1 MNKKLPLVAALL
13 GAMVL
18 TGCSTVPE
26 SQWQYNDRYS
36 RAHNIAT
43 TFQYH
48 EGISDTDA
56 PEGYQGDGS
65 FLLEGASFAASLD
78 AASKINGFL
87 PGISGW
93 GAVGFGLLGGVINAA
108 GESVQPQN
116 NTGFFGYLPVE
127 KAKDE
132 AEARK
137 LMTQEM
143 GKILAKSVKD
153 FLPNAEISYEG
164 DFGWK
169 KSFLLNDS
177 YGLLYNVID
186 PKIGCMKWDDNAKK
200 NDKVCSITLLTEK
213 VEKVD
218 GIHPMFNNA
227 DRTYY
232 KLVHNKTGEMIDVN
246 DRLAERMDVAK
257 WLANASKYLPEK
269 MFIYVP
275 PMKNADKKDSPRM
288 VIEKDRVDLFI
299 KPPKKKN

>member
-13 GAMVL
+13 GAIFL

-56 PEGYQGDGS
+56 PEGYEGDGS

-93 GAVGFGLLGGVINAA
+93 GAVGFGLLGGVINAV

-116 NTGFFGYLPVE
+116 NLGFVGYLPAA

-132 AEARK
+132 VEARK
-137 LMTQEM
+137 IFVQETAANL
-143 GKILAKSVKD
+143 GKSAQELYPNTKVQFVLD
-153 FLPNAEISYEG
+153 FNWE
-164 DFGWK
+164 
-169 KSFLLNDS
+169 KSFLVRET
-177 YGLLYNVID
+177 YGITYEVIE
-186 PKIGCMKWDDNAKK
+186 PKWGCEEGHNFCWFRLIAQDVQK
-200 NDKVCSITLLTEK
+200 L
-213 VEKVD
+213 D
-218 GIHPMFNNA
+218 GIHQMFEKA
-227 DRTYY
+227 DQPHY
-232 KLVHNKTGEMIDVN
+232 KLTPNKAGAMIKVS
-246 DRLAERMDVAK
+246 DRLAEHIDVAK
-257 WLANASKYLPEK
+257 WLANTSKYLPEK